1 MPSLKLS
8 LKMTTRADRQDWAR
22 LAAVCRRNIQILM
35 SETTDIVRCLHLSK
49 KLIISTYRKSTI
61 P

>member
-8 LKMTTRADRQDWAR
+8 LKMTTRADRTGLGEIGSR
-22 LAAVCRRNIQILM
+22 LQKNIRILM
-35 SETTDIVRCLHLSK
+35 SETTDDTRCLHLSR

>member
-8 LKMTTRADRQDWAR
+8 LKMTIRADRPGLAR
-22 LAAVCRRNIQILM
+22 LEAVCRRNIQILM